1 MLLKLSLPLPLKKY
15 FLTFKGNEGNGSFK
29 KEDTLAELL
38 VNKIFIEIGPDKRFP
53 SLSGQVPKRRICLR
67 I

>member
-15 FLTFKGNEGNGSFK
+15 FLTFKGNEGNDSFK

-38 VNKIFIEIGPDKRFP
+38 VNKIFIEI
-53 SLSGQVPKRRICLR
+53 
-67 I
+67 

>member
-38 VNKIFIEIGPDKRFP
+38 VNKIFIEI
-53 SLSGQVPKRRICLR
+53 
-67 I
+67 